1 GNPLRIRYPLQWL
14 FAAALLLQHGGALAA
29 DPVPP
34 APAPTATRE
43 TQAAEFDALL
53 KRLQGTE
60 LWAEPSQEAVLRR
73 LAELERMVPPGDPV
87 RDLRYR
93 ALRCDWDFLNQPEAQ
108 LAFANDGLARAKA
121 LEDGVGQA
129 SFHYC
134 RATALDQLHG
144 APAAMVEYEAGIAIA
159 RRIGDDRLLADG
171 LSLRGSTHSLL
182 GEQSRAI
189 PDLVAAQQLYQRAGA
204 KADAESLLLDIAISY
219 RRMGELGKA
228 REYLVQNEAYA
239 RALGDWAQQIANLL
253 QQGYLAEDQGR
264 VEDALAIYRRALAL
278 AREHDSRY
286 DIASIHLAM
295 AWPYILRKD
304 FDRALRLLQRAQAEF
319 EELGDRANDDML
331 ALRMGQAH
339 AGLGRHAQALAL
351 YERASAALERSDNRR
366 YLALLYRARA
376 RSEQALG
383 RNEAA
388 FADLERYIDLHES
401 ITGAE
406 RGQQAQLLRSQF
418 DADRQQLENDR
429 LAREKALRDRQ
440 VEALLQ
446 ARRWQW
452 TAMALGGVLL
462 LILGGLIMRQ
472 IVRMR
477 RLREMASTD
486 PLTGVA
492 NRRSIEQAG
501 EQAIERARA
510 AREPLS
516 ALALDVDHFK
526 QVNDR
531 HGHLTGDQVL
541 ARIADTCR
549 DALRHFDL
557 LGRTGGEEFL
567 VLLPR
572 TRLDH
577 ALPIAERLRTAI
589 AALDCSD
596 IADDLHL
603 SISIGMAQLEPG
615 DAHLKDLV
623 ARADAALYRAKANGR
638 NRIEAEAAGR
648 AEPCPAGVAG

>member
-1 GNPLRIRYPLQWL
+1 M
-14 FAAALLLQHGGALAA
+14 AAFQA
-29 DPVPP
+29 PP
-34 APAPTATRE
+34 APPPPAAPAAASTP
-43 TQAAEFDALL
+43 QAAAFDALL

-60 LWAEPSQEAVLRR
+60 LWAEPSQAAVLRR
-73 LAELERMVPPGDPV
+73 LAELERLVPPGDPV
-87 RDLRYR
+87 RELRYR
-93 ALRCDWDFLNQPEAQ
+93 ALRCDWDFFNDPAGQ
-108 LAFANDGLARAKA
+108 LAFAHEALARARA
-121 LEDGVGQA
+121 LEDGIGEA
-129 SFHYC
+129 NFHYC
-134 RATALDQLHG
+134 LATALDEQHG
-144 APAAMVEYEAGIAIA
+144 SNAAMVEYEAGIAVA

-171 LSLRGSTHSLL
+171 LSLRGGTHSLL

-189 PDLVAAQQLYQRAGA
+189 PDLVAAQQLYERAGA

-219 RRMGELGKA
+219 RRMGELAKA

-239 RALGDWAQQIANLL
+239 TALGDWSQLIGNLL

-278 AREHDSRY
+278 AREHDSPY
-286 DIASIHLAM
+286 DIATVHLAM

-304 FDRALRLLQRAQAEF
+304 FERALRLVQRAQEEF
-319 EELGDRANDDML
+319 AQQHDNANDDMI

-339 AGLGRHAQALAL
+339 AGLGRHAQAMAD

-376 RSEQALG
+376 RSEQAMG
-383 RNEAA
+383 HNDAA
-388 FADLERYIDLHES
+388 FADLERYIDVHEA

-418 DADRQQLENDR
+418 DSDRQRLENDR

-452 TAMALGGVLL
+452 TAMGLGGVLL
-462 LILGGLIMRQ
+462 VLLGALIMRQ
-472 IVRMR
+472 VVRMR

-492 NRRSIEQAG
+492 NRRSIEHAG
-501 EQAIERARA
+501 EQAIARARECG
-510 AREPLS
+510 EPLV

-526 QVNDR
+526 QVNDT

-541 ARIADTCR
+541 ARIATTCR

-572 TRLDH
+572 TRLEH
-577 ALPIAERLRTAI
+577 AHPIAERLRTAI
-589 AALDCSD
+589 AALDCND
-596 IADDLHL
+596 IAQGMHL
-603 SISIGMAQLEPG
+603 SISIGMAELRPADETLQ
-615 DAHLKDLV
+615 DIV
-623 ARADAALYRAKANGR
+623 ARADMALYRAKDNGR
-638 NRIEAEAAGR
+638 NRIEVEARG
-648 AEPCPAGVAG
+648 EPALA

>member
-1 GNPLRIRYPLQWL
+1 MRIRYPLQWL
-14 FAAALLLQHGGALAA
+14 FAAALLLQYGGALAA

-43 TQAAEFDALL
+43 AQAAEFDALL

-108 LAFANDGLARAKA
+108 LAFANDGLTRAKA
-121 LEDGVGQA
+121 LEDGFGQA

-239 RALGDWAQQIANLL
+239 RALGDWAQLIANLL

-264 VEDALAIYRRALAL
+264 VEDALAVYRRALAL

-339 AGLGRHAQALAL
+339 AGLGRHAQALAF
-351 YERASAALERSDNRR
+351 YERASTALERSDNRR

-462 LILGGLIMRQ
+462 LILGALIMRQ

-531 HGHLTGDQVL
+531 HGHLTGDKVL
-541 ARIADTCR
+541 ARIAGTCR

-603 SISIGMAQLEPG
+603 SISIGMAQLEPS

-638 NRIEAEAAGR
+638 NRIEAEAEGR
-648 AEPCPAGVAG
+648 AEARPVGVAG